1 MMENWVFILIV
12 SIFVFVVGAGAVVAP
27 LILIY
32 KVLIQMVFVELVR
45 ISAILRELKDANK
58 DKQRIETIQE
68 EPNKPKWKHP
78 KVAQPSPEDIA
89 PALRSPPRPQG
100 GFGVVLR
107 TDDNTPVRETDSS
120 EVGGKGGETKSST
133 TNPPT
138 KACGIPP
145 TGSQTGRKGGA

>member
-12 SIFVFVVGAGAVVAP
+12 SIFVFVVGAGAVVVP

-100 GFGVVLR
+100 GFGTKITLDEHK
-107 TDDNTPVRETDSS
+107 TD
-120 EVGGKGGETKSST
+120 K
-133 TNPPT
+133 TN
-138 KACGIPP
+138 
-145 TGSQTGRKGGA
+145 GS